1 MAKTW
6 NIRWISYWGFGAGL
20 IYGVVDQFF
29 CRISEAHALRADWP
43 HRQAHGRGDGLRGQD
58 NPSPARDGPLASL
71 QDDVIVATARYWG
84 RYAGHM
90 LAEPLRIIRQRD
102 SEMKPDI
109 VNE

>member
-1 MAKTW
+1 M
-6 NIRWISYWGFGAGL
+6 L
-20 IYGVVDQFF
+20 
-29 CRISEAHALRADWP
+29 CADWP

-58 NPSPARDGPLASL
+58 NPSPARGGPLASL
-71 QDDVIVATARYWG
+71 QDDVIVATARHWG

-90 LAEPLRIIRQRD
+90 LAEPMRIVRQRD

>member
-43 HRQAHGRGDGLRGQD
+43 HRQAHGRGDGFEARTIHRLLEMDRWRLFRTTSSWQRRGIGVAMPAICW
-58 NPSPARDGPLASL
+58 PSR
-71 QDDVIVATARYWG
+71 
-84 RYAGHM
+84 
-90 LAEPLRIIRQRD
+90 
-102 SEMKPDI
+102 
-109 VNE
+109 

>member
-1 MAKTW
+1 MSNRESHLKSPGTTKT
-6 NIRWISYWGFGAGL
+6 GKAGDA
-20 IYGVVDQFF
+20 IDV
-29 CRISEAHALRADWP
+29 
-43 HRQAHGRGDGLRGQD
+43 GDGLWGQD
-58 NPSPARDGPLASL
+58 NPSPARGGPLASL

-90 LAEPLRIIRQRD
+90 LAEPMRIVRQRD